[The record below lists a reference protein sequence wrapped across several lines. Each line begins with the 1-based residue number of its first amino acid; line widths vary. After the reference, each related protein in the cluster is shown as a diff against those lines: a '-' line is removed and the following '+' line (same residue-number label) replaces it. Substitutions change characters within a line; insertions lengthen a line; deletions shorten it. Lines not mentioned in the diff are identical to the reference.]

1 MQNEEGSPTGSWKRS
16 YAVAL
21 LIVLL
26 IVLFFYRTV
35 FYGEPISRLD
45 LLVQWDSLYDG
56 MKSGVKV
63 GIEPS
68 SILFLMPYAFVVA
81 KSWLTG
87 VIPLWNQYSALGC
100 PLLAD
105 PESSVFAPWTMLLA
119 LSPTFKTYNLLLVV
133 KLAVAAL
140 GTFFFARRLGL
151 GLSASAL
158 AALTLAFCPYIQW
171 YMELIGS
178 GYCLIPLLFYAFTD
192 MVEDPGCPRSRA
204 AQKAVVAGTVCAVF
218 ILSGH
223 IEISFCSIF
232 IVSLWTLLLAFSRGG
247 AKALRPAFLQLVL
260 AGFSAFLVAAP
271 MLLPFI
277 EFLLH
282 CDSYKFGFGNP
293 SRMSPVGFLLSL
305 LQPGYG
311 GASIYLGVVALAFLP
326 FALFYRRPEEK
337 VIPLSVCLAGLA
349 FFVFGLACRL
359 PLFGLIYLVKPFS
372 FIVATYFLP
381 VLILLLAVLAA
392 YGFDWALGAI
402 HRRPYAIAAVVTLI
416 STAAILTR
424 PLCQAFK
431 VPIYKFVFDQT
442 LPSMAFSR
450 NDWYLVLCISLVV
463 IAFLFATI
471 RFRKIPPGLVAT
483 ALVGAGFLSQS
494 LLAEPA
500 LPVRTSF
507 HLPDSKILDAVKRSE
522 GRLIGTG
529 DHLLKANTNLFYE
542 IRDLRMLNAVFPS
555 RYLKF
560 VEEAGA
566 RITSFDVSF
575 QSPLSSLLSLASV
588 SKVLTKNP
596 VFVGDV
602 SAAVAVKPLD
612 LPVLKLSDS
621 ASIDKVEYAF
631 RPDDRA
637 VFARL
642 EPRGSSEDFLY
653 VAFLESS
660 KGNVVSLTD
669 PLSLAANEC
678 RTGFGLAVPKSL
690 DPGGEV
696 YLRLRVLNKAD
707 LHPVIID
714 GLPGREDF
722 SCQLKSQVIEPP
734 SSPAKDCD
742 FRLLEEDEHGLRLYE
757 SLKSV
762 PEAYFV
768 HNVKIVE
775 DDKAAIAALKSSQFD
790 AWREVIL
797 ERGEPGVTEV
807 EQLLAFGAENSYQ
820 KIVPQKVSRPNAN
833 QIEMLADLNKPSLL
847 VLTDIFYPGWKARID
862 NREVA
867 IMHVNFLFRGI
878 TVPAGEHRIQFEYS
892 PGSFKLGV
900 GCFFFYILAV
910 LTLGFCRIRQ
920 WRRL

>member
-1 MQNEEGSPTGSWKRS
+1 MQNEEGNPTGSCKRS

-21 LIVLL
+21 SIVLL
-26 IVLFFYRTV
+26 IVLFFHRTV

-68 SILFLMPYAFVVA
+68 SILFLMPYAFLVA
-81 KSWLTG
+81 KSWLAG

-105 PESSVFAPWTMLLA
+105 PESSVFAPWTMLLS

-140 GTFFFARRLGL
+140 GTFLFSRRLGL

-171 YMELIGS
+171 YMELIGN

-192 MVEDPGCPRSRA
+192 MVEDTGCLRSRP
-204 AQKAVVAGTVCAVF
+204 AQKAVVAGTVCAIV

-232 IVSLWTLLLAFSRGG
+232 IVSLWTLLLALAGG
-247 AKALRPAFLQLVL
+247 GTKALRPAFLQLVL
-260 AGFSAFLVAAP
+260 AGFIAFLMAAP

-277 EFLLH
+277 EFLLNS
-282 CDSYKFGFGNP
+282 DSYKFGFGNP

-311 GASIYLGVVALAFLP
+311 GASIYLGVVALAYLP
-326 FALFYRRPEEK
+326 FSLFFRRAGDKE
-337 VIPLSVCLAGLA
+337 IPISFCLAGLT
-349 FFVFGLACRL
+349 FLVFGLACRL

-372 FIVATYFLP
+372 FVVATYFLP

-392 YGFDWALGAI
+392 FGFDWALGAI
-402 HRRPYAIAAVVTLI
+402 HRRPYAIASVVILI

-424 PLCQAFK
+424 PLCQALK
-431 VPIYKFVFDQT
+431 VPICKFAFDQT

-450 NDWYLVLCISLVV
+450 NDWYLVLCISFVV
-463 IAFLFATI
+463 VALLLATI
-471 RFRKIPPGLVAT
+471 VFRKIPIGLAAT
-483 ALVGAGFLSQS
+483 MLVGAGLLSQS
-494 LLAEPA
+494 LLSEPA
-500 LPVRTSF
+500 LPVRQAF
-507 HLPDSKILDAVKRSE
+507 HLPDSKILDAVKMKE
-522 GRLIGTG
+522 GRLIATG
-529 DHLLKANTNLFYE
+529 DHLLKANTNLLYE
-542 IRDLRMLNAVFPS
+542 IKDLRMLNAVFPS

-575 QSPLSSLLSLASV
+575 QSPLSTLISLASV
-588 SKVLTKNP
+588 SNVLTKNP
-596 VFVGDV
+596 VFVEDV
-602 SAAVAVKPLD
+602 SSAAALKPLN
-612 LPVLKLSDS
+612 LPVLKLNDS

-637 VFARL
+637 VFARF
-642 EPRGSSEDFLY
+642 EPGGSIEDYLF
-653 VAFLESS
+653 VAFLEDS

-669 PLSLAANEC
+669 PLSLASSKC
-678 RTGFGLAVPKSL
+678 RAGFSLAVPKSL
-690 DPGGEV
+690 DPVSEV

-714 GLPGREDF
+714 GMPGREDF
-722 SCQLKSQVIEPP
+722 SCQLTSQVILSP
-734 SSPAKDCD
+734 SSLANDCD
-742 FRLLEEDEHGLRLYE
+742 FRLLEEDEQGLRLYE
-757 SLKSV
+757 NPNSV
-762 PEAYFV
+762 PEAYLV
-768 HNVKIVE
+768 RNLKIVN
-775 DDKAAIAALKSSQFD
+775 DDKAAIAALTNSQFD
-790 AWREVIL
+790 AWREVVL
-797 ERGEPGVTEV
+797 EAGEPGVAEAK
-807 EQLLAFGAENSYQ
+807 QLLAFGTEDRGQ

-833 QIEMLADLNKPSLL
+833 QIAMFVKLDKPSVL

-862 NREVA
+862 DKEVA
-867 IMHVNFLFRGI
+867 IMHANFLFRGI
-878 TVPAGEHRIQFEYS
+878 TVPEGEHRIQFEYF
-892 PGSFKLGV
+892 PDSFKIGV
-900 GCFFFYILAV
+900 GCFLLYICAV
-910 LTLGFCRIRQ
+910 LSLGFFRFWRS
-920 WRRL
+920 RRL